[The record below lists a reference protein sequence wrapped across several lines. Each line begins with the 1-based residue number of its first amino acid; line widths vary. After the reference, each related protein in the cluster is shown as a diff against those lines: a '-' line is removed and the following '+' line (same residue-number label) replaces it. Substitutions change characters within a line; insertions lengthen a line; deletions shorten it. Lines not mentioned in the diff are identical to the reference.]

1 LVAERPKA
9 LKPYGL
15 DRPEARWRVFA
26 GGKEVLSLLVG
37 SLQKGKGAR
46 GTRAYA
52 KLSAGDL
59 VFLLDAQ
66 LTAKALGEDRKRN
79 VWAPPPDAAQV
90 ETLRYGYARTP
101 FTLRK
106 AGGRWQA
113 DKGGGKVSTAAVQ
126 DTLDALAGLQA
137 ERYVADRGA
146 DLKLYGLQPPQLVL
160 EAQTPA
166 RHGPLPPAPP

>member
-1 LVAERPKA
+1 
-9 LKPYGL
+9 
-15 DRPEARWRVFA
+15 
-26 GGKEVLSLLVG
+26 
-37 SLQKGKGAR
+37 
-46 GTRAYA
+46 
-52 KLSAGDL
+52 
-59 VFLLDAQ
+59 
-66 LTAKALGEDRKRN
+66 
-79 VWAPPPDAAQV
+79 
-90 ETLRYGYARTP
+90 
-101 FTLRK
+101 

-166 RHGPLPPAPP
+166 GQRLLPRGRHGGGAKRYYARVPEGENASAVFVISEADAARLVRPLQAFLERPTKTAASP